1 MLSHVLSVLDLLDSP
16 QASAAGVIEA
26 LEASAPDFVEF
37 ESEVVTGEKGSTD
50 FIRIIIP
57 GTEGK
62 RFGGRAR
69 TLGILGRLGG
79 LGARPELIGFV
90 SDGDGAA
97 AALSAAA
104 KLCAMAAQGDRLV
117 GDVIV
122 ATHIDPDAPTQPH
135 DPVPF
140 MNSVVEIEEMNAHEV
155 SSEMDAIVSIDTTKG
170 NRLLNHRGI
179 SITPTAKDG
188 YLLRVSEDLIGV
200 LETVT
205 GDHARVFPITQQD
218 ITPYGNGLHHVNSIM
233 QPAVATDAPVVGVA
247 LTTVTAVA
255 GCATGASHA
264 VDIEAATR
272 FAIEVAK
279 GFGSGAVDFF
289 DEVEFERIVDLYGS
303 NSHFRRQGGAGTL
316 CSSCGGRIADE
327 VRATR

>member
-1 MLSHVLSVLDLLDSP
+1 MLSHVLTVVDLLDSP
-16 QASAAGVIEA
+16 QAAASPLIA
-26 LEASAPDFVEF
+26 HLKEASPDFVEF
-37 ESEVVTGEKGSTD
+37 DSETVTGEAGSTD
-50 FIRIIIP
+50 FIRVTIP
-57 GTEGK
+57 GTKGK
-62 RFGGRAR
+62 RAGGTAP

-104 KLCAMAAQGDRLV
+104 KLCAMAAQGDRLP
-117 GDVIV
+117 GDVII

-155 SSEMDAIVSIDTTKG
+155 SAEMDAIVSIDTTKG
-170 NRLLNHRGI
+170 NRLMNHRGI

-188 YLLRVSEDLIGV
+188 YILRVSEDLLST

-218 ITPYGNGLHHVNSIM
+218 ITPYGNGLHHMNSIM
-233 QPAVATDAPVVGVA
+233 QPTVATEAPVVGVA

-264 VDIEAATR
+264 VDIEAAAR

-279 GFGSGAVDFF
+279 SFGAESLDFYNR
-289 DEVEFERIVDLYGS
+289 DEFARILALYGS
-303 NSHFRRQGGAGTL
+303 NARFRTQGKLAEAA
-316 CSSCGGRIADE
+316 S
-327 VRATR
+327 

>member
-1 MLSHVLSVLDLLDSP
+1 MLSHVLTVVDLLDSP
-16 QASAAGVIEA
+16 QAAASTLIAHLKET
-26 LEASAPDFVEF
+26 APDFVDF
-37 ESEVVTGEKGSTD
+37 DSETVTGDSGSTD
-50 FIRIIIP
+50 FIRVTIP
-57 GTEGK
+57 GTDGK
-62 RFGGRAR
+62 RAGGTAP

-104 KLCAMAAQGDRLV
+104 KLCAMAAQGDRLP
-117 GDVIV
+117 GDVII

-155 SSEMDAIVSIDTTKG
+155 SAEMDAIVSIDTTKG
-170 NRLLNHRGI
+170 NRLMNHRGI

-188 YLLRVSEDLIGV
+188 YILRVSEDLLST

-218 ITPYGNGLHHVNSIM
+218 ITPYGNGLHHMNSIM
-233 QPAVATDAPVVGVA
+233 QPTVATEAPVVGVA

-264 VDIEAATR
+264 VDIEAAAR

-279 GFGSGAVDFF
+279 SFGAESLDFYDR
-289 DEVEFERIVDLYGS
+289 DEFARILALYGS
-303 NSHFRRQGGAGTL
+303 NARFRTQGELAEAA
-316 CSSCGGRIADE
+316 S
-327 VRATR
+327 

>member
-1 MLSHVLSVLDLLDSP
+1 MLSHVLSVIDLLDTP
-16 QASAAGVIEA
+16 HASADSLIDH
-26 LEASAPDFVEF
+26 LRTSSPDFVDF
-37 ESEVVTGEKGSTD
+37 ETTSVSGEKGATD
-50 FIRIIIP
+50 FIRIVIP
-57 GTEGK
+57 GSEGK
-62 RFGGRAR
+62 RSGGSAP

-97 AALSAAA
+97 AALSAAS
-104 KLCAMAAQGDRLV
+104 KLCTMAAQGDRLP

-155 SSEMDAIVSIDTTKG
+155 SAEMDAIVSIDTTKG
-170 NRLLNHRGI
+170 NRLMNHRGI
-179 SITPTAKDG
+179 SITPTTKEG
-188 YLLRVSEDLIGV
+188 YILRVSEDLLGV

-218 ITPYGNGLHHVNSIM
+218 ITPYGNGLHHMNSIM
-233 QPAVATDAPVVGVA
+233 QPTVATSAPVVGVA

-264 VDIEAATR
+264 TDIEAAGR

-279 GFGSGAVDFF
+279 GFGSGALGFYDR
-289 DEVEFERIVDLYGS
+289 DEFARIVDLYGT
-303 NSHFRRQGGAGTL
+303 NSRFQTRGVAEPAGAQP
-316 CSSCGGRIADE
+316 
-327 VRATR
+327 